1 MSETAKKAG
10 FFSRIVKFFREVKS
24 EMKKVVWP
32 TWSQTVNNT
41 VIVIAVIIMVG
52 ICLTIVDTIFGGIV
66 RGAIIGDFGR
76 AFSEIL
82 SFQ

>member
-52 ICLTIVDTIFGGIV
+52 ICLAIADTIFGGIV